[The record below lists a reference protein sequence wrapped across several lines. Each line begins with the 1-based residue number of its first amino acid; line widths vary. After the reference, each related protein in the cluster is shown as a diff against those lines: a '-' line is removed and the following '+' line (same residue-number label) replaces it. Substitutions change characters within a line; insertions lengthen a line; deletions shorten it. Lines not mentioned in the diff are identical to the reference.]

1 MGNLFR
7 VLFLVGSA
15 VGGVI
20 GAMKLVTMAMERA
33 GAGHE
38 LEMSQGGV
46 FVMIPVGVIGALV
59 GAMLGGMLLPR
70 RR

>member
-7 VLFLVGSA
+7 ALFMIACA

-20 GAMKLVTMAMERA
+20 GALKLLERMMTQA
-33 GAGHE
+33 GAASQLEFHE
-38 LEMSQGGV
+38 GGV
-46 FVMIPVGVIGALV
+46 FVMIPVGIIGALV